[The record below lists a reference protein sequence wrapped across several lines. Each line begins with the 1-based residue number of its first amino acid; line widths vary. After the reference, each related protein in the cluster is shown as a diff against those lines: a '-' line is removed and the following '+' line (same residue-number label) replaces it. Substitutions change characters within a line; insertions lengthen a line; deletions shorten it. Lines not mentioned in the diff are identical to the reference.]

1 MKEKNNFM
9 KNLLINIFFL
19 FTFLNSLTAQDKF
32 SFDGYISDMQS
43 VYKVP
48 DLDWLWENN
57 LHNRLNFNIYPF
69 NWLSG
74 SLQMR
79 NRLIMGN
86 TVVKF
91 PGYAENI
98 DADNG
103 WVDLSFTTDGTFND
117 NSGYVLNT
125 NIDRLWLQFTAGP
138 FEAKIGRQ
146 RINWGQTFVWNP
158 NDIFNSYS
166 YFEVDYPERPGSDAI
181 RLQYYPGMASTI
193 ELAAKIDSSEKLTA
207 AAYFRTNAL
216 KYDLQV
222 LGGVYSGK
230 DLVLGTG
237 WSGNIWNIAFRGEL
251 SYFKDLEHFSDTT
264 GYVMVST
271 GFDYTFSNSLWIQLE
286 ALYSGFAKEMNINNF
301 LEFYSGNL
309 DVKSLGFTEW
319 SLFASLSYPF
329 TPLLNG
335 GIASI
340 YYPEWKGFYLGP
352 NIDISVFN
360 NINLSLIIQYF
371 SAEFEVNGIKSRENN
386 ALGFLRMKWSF

>member
-1 MKEKNNFM
+1 M